1 MRNDSLSSGE
11 RFANLAAR
19 MRYLL
24 ATRAQGKTSH
34 KNNRNVTSRVTGDL
48 MRNTLFAAAIA
59 ATFAAAPLIAM
70 AKPLTICTESSPDG
84 FDVVQF
90 NSLVTTNASADV
102 IFNTLVSY
110 DEAAK
115 KVAPALAEKW
125 ELSSDGLTYT
135 FHLRPNVQFQTTD
148 YFKPTRPLNADDVV
162 FTFERMLSDSNP
174 WHKIAGASGFPHAQS
189 MGLVKLIKA
198 VTKVDDKTVK
208 FELNEQNATFVPI
221 LTMGFAS
228 IYSAEYA
235 DKLLKANQQVDL
247 NSKPVGTGPFV
258 LKSYTKDA
266 VIRYDVN
273 QSYWGP
279 KPKVD
284 RLIYAITPDAAVR
297 AQKIKAGECQIA
309 LSPKPQDVLD
319 AKKDKSLKVS
329 ETPAFMTAF
338 VALNTQK
345 KPLDN
350 PKVRQ
355 ALNMAFDRTTYTKTV
370 FENTG
375 TPAVNPYPPNTW
387 SYDKNIAAYKYSPD
401 AAKKLLADAGLP
413 NGFETT
419 IWVRPNGSVLNPNP
433 KAGAELLQAD
443 LAKIGVKAQ
452 VKIIEWGELIKEAKQ
467 GQHDMLFMGWAG
479 DNGDPDNYLSP
490 LFSCNAVKSGINFA
504 RFCDPQLDKLI
515 ADGKVTSDVAKRTKA
530 YVDAQKIIHDQALWI
545 PLVYPTAAAITRANV
560 SGYNVSPFGRQ
571 NFGAVTVQ

>member
-59 ATFAAAPLIAM
+59 ATFAVAPLIAM

-279 KPKVD
+279 KPKID

-571 NFGAVTVQ
+571 NFGAVLVQ

>member
-1 MRNDSLSSGE
+1 MRF
-11 RFANLAAR
+11 RMFAAA
-19 MRYLL
+19 LL
-24 ATRAQGKTSH
+24 AT
-34 KNNRNVTSRVTGDL
+34 
-48 MRNTLFAAAIA
+48 
-59 ATFAAAPLIAM
+59 APVLAM
-70 AKPLTICTESSPDG
+70 AKPLTVCTESSPDG

-110 DEAAK
+110 DEVAK
-115 KVAPALAEKW
+115 KVLPALAQKW
-125 ELSSDGLTYT
+125 DVSPDGLTYT
-135 FHLRPNVQFQTTD
+135 FHLRPNVAFQSTE
-148 YFKPTRPLNADDVV
+148 YFKPSRKLSADDVV
-162 FTFERMLSDSNP
+162 FSFQRMLDDNNP
-174 WHKIAGASGFPHAQS
+174 WHKVAGASGFPHAQS
-189 MGLVKLIKA
+189 MGLVKLIKS
-198 VTKVDDKTVK
+198 VTKTDDNTVT
-208 FELNEQNATFVPI
+208 FVLNQPNATFVPI

-235 DKLLKANQQVDL
+235 DQLLKAGKQVNF
-247 NSKPVGTGPFV
+247 NSAPIGTGPFM
-258 LKSYTKDA
+258 LKSYMKDA

-273 QSYWGP
+273 PTYWGV

-284 RLIYAITPDAAVR
+284 RLIYAITPDASVR

-309 LSPKPQDVLD
+309 LSPKPQDVTN
-319 AKKDKSLKVS
+319 AKGDKNLKVV

-355 ALNMAFDRTTYTKTV
+355 ALNTAFDRTTYLKTV
-370 FENTG
+370 FDNTA

-387 SYDKNIAAYKYSPD
+387 SYDKQITPYPYSIER
-401 AAKKLLADAGLP
+401 AKKLLAEAGFP
-413 NGFETT
+413 NGFNTT

-433 KAGAELLQAD
+433 QVGAELLQAD

-452 VKIIEWGELIKEAKQ
+452 VKVTEWGELIKEAKQ

-490 LFSCNAVKSGINFA
+490 LFSCNAVSSGINFA
-504 RFCDPQLDKLI
+504 RFCDPKLDHLI
-515 ADGKVTSDVAKRTKA
+515 GDGKATADVAKRTQA
-530 YVDAQKIIHDQALWI
+530 YTEAQQIIHDQALWI
-545 PLVYPTAAAITRANV
+545 PLGYPTASALTRANV
-560 SGYNVSPFGRQ
+560 SGYRVSPFGRQ
-571 NFGAVTVQ
+571 NFATVVVN

>member
-1 MRNDSLSSGE
+1 MRFKLL
-11 RFANLAAR
+11 ALAA
-19 MRYLL
+19 LV
-24 ATRAQGKTSH
+24 ATPM
-34 KNNRNVTSRVTGDL
+34 L
-48 MRNTLFAAAIA
+48 
-59 ATFAAAPLIAM
+59 AM
-70 AKPLTICTESSPDG
+70 AKPLTVCTESSPDG

-115 KVAPALAEKW
+115 KVAPSLAQKW
-125 ELSSDGLTYT
+125 DVSDDGLTYT
-135 FHLRPNVQFQTTD
+135 FHLRPNVAFQTTD
-148 YFKPTRPLNADDVV
+148 YFKPTRKLTADDVV
-162 FTFERMLSDSNP
+162 FTFERMLSESNP
-174 WHKIAGASGFPHAQS
+174 WHKVTGASGFPHAQS
-189 MGLVKLIKA
+189 MGLVKLIKS
-198 VTKVDDKTVK
+198 VSKVDDNTVK
-208 FELNEQNATFVPI
+208 FELNEPNATFVPI

-235 DKLLKANQQVDL
+235 DQLLKANKQTDL
-247 NSKPVGTGPFV
+247 NAKPIGTGPFV
-258 LKSYTKDA
+258 LKNYTKDA

-273 QSYWGP
+273 PDYWGA
-279 KPKVD
+279 KPKID
-284 RLIYAITPDAAVR
+284 RLIYAITPDASVR

-309 LSPKPQDVLD
+309 LSPKPQDVIE
-319 AKKDKSLKVS
+319 AKNDKSLKVS

-355 ALNMAFDRTTYTKTV
+355 ALNVAFDRTTYLKTV
-370 FENTG
+370 FENTA
-375 TPAVNPYPPNTW
+375 TPAVNPFPPNTW
-387 SYDKNIAAYKYSPD
+387 SYDKSVSAYPYSAD
-401 AAKKLLADAGLP
+401 RAKKLLADAGFP
-413 NGFETT
+413 NGFDTT

-452 VKIIEWGELIKEAKQ
+452 VKVIEWGELIKEAKQ

-504 RFCDPQLDKLI
+504 RYCDPQLDKLI
-515 ADGKVTSDVAKRTKA
+515 ADGKTTPDIAKRTKA
-530 YVDAQKIIHDQALWI
+530 YVEAQKIIHDQALWI
-545 PLVYPTAAAITRANV
+545 PLAYPTAAALTRGNV
-560 SGYNVSPFGRQ
+560 SGYSVSPFGRQ
-571 NFGAVTVQ
+571 NFTSVTVQ

>member
-1 MRNDSLSSGE
+1 MRF
-11 RFANLAAR
+11 RMLAAAV
-19 MRYLL
+19 L
-24 ATRAQGKTSH
+24 AITP
-34 KNNRNVTSRVTGDL
+34 VL
-48 MRNTLFAAAIA
+48 
-59 ATFAAAPLIAM
+59 AM
-70 AKPLTICTESSPDG
+70 AKPLTVCTESSPDG

-110 DEAAK
+110 DEVAK
-115 KVAPALAEKW
+115 KVTPALAEKW
-125 ELSSDGLTYT
+125 DVSPDGLTYT
-135 FHLRPNVQFQTTD
+135 FHLRPNVAFQTTD
-148 YFKPTRPLNADDVV
+148 YFTPSRKLSADDVV
-162 FTFERMLSDSNP
+162 FSFDRMLFDSNP

-189 MGLVKLIKA
+189 MGLIKLIKS
-198 VTKVDDKTVK
+198 VSKVDDNTVK
-208 FELNEQNATFVPI
+208 FELNTPNATFVPI

-235 DKLLKANQQVDL
+235 DQLLKAGKETDL
-247 NSKPVGTGPFV
+247 NAKPVGTGPFV

-273 QSYWGP
+273 PTYWGP

-284 RLIYAITPDAAVR
+284 RLIYAITPDASVR

-319 AKKDKSLKVS
+319 AKKDGSLKVV

-355 ALNMAFDRTTYTKTV
+355 ALNVAFDRTTYLKTV
-370 FENTG
+370 FENTA
-375 TPAVNPYPPNTW
+375 TPAVNPFPPNTW
-387 SYDKNIAAYKYSPD
+387 SYDKQITAYPYSVD
-401 AAKKLLADAGLP
+401 RAKKLLADAGFP
-413 NGFETT
+413 NGFDTT

-433 KAGAELLQAD
+433 KVGAELLQAD

-452 VKIIEWGELIKEAKQ
+452 VKVIEWGELIKEAKQ

-490 LFSCNAVKSGINFA
+490 LFSCAAVRSGINFA
-504 RFCDPQLDKLI
+504 RFCDPTLDRMIDEGKAT
-515 ADGKVTSDVAKRTKA
+515 ADTSKRIKA
-530 YVDAQKIIHDQALWI
+530 YTEAQQIIHEQALWI
-545 PLVYPTAAAITRANV
+545 PLAYPTAAALTRSNV
-560 SGYNVSPFGRQ
+560 SGYRVSPFGRQ
-571 NFGAVTVQ
+571 NFTTVAVQ